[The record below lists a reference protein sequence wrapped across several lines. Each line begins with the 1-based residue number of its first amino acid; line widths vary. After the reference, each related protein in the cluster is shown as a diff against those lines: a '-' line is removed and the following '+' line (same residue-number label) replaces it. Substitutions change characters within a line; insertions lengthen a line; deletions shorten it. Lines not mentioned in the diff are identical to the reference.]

1 MVVNTAVP
9 KWVLCNLDI
18 SKYLKILNGCSIFLK
33 YNGSQTKKQNI
44 IVTTDKELLG
54 LASNIKKTTYSC
66 IYTACAKS
74 ASKNSSD
81 CHI

>member
-1 MVVNTAVP
+1 MVVVFFLNTMGAR
-9 KWVLCNLDI
+9 
-18 SKYLKILNGCSIFLK
+18 
-33 YNGSQTKKQNI
+33 QKKQNI
-44 IVTTDKELLG
+44 IVTTDKELFG
-54 LASNIKKTTYSC
+54 TCIKYKKARYSC